1 MERSVSSAVA
11 SALDD
16 AAFDLWDGVNSVVQ
30 LKHARHVKD
39 VSSCVAEYGLSKD
52 ESQKLL
58 FVASKKTFEAADLK
72 TREMTDVQNVVEL
85 MKRAFSRCFSK
96 DSRGLPKT
104 WRANDDVAKANAL
117 AQREA
122 ARVLALVAVSRL
134 RDPNEGQSFDPEK
147 EARSHANIETALV
160 ESLVPSLPDSDHG
173 VSGDEGA
180 EVERTSRTNTS
191 RLPVEWAEEDPSKVL
206 LDPGACRDAW
216 RRFESDIAYSVSQA
230 LAAQAAAAR
239 GGAPNAPAWMYAAL
253 VVAGADEA
261 FWLLRNPF
269 TLLFFVLLFFFLRA
283 VYRRLDVET
292 AMRMGFVPGIMFLA
306 TRVVPA
312 VMQVL
317 SRLMEE
323 GREAH
328 GLGGGAKEA
337 TRGSNRSVGAS
348 TKQSDD
354 ERSRPSS
361 VAPGI
366 SSEGMKRRGGAM
378 MYPTTEG
385 EQ

>member
-1 MERSVSSAVA
+1 
-11 SALDD
+11 
-16 AAFDLWDGVNSVVQ
+16 
-30 LKHARHVKD
+30 
-39 VSSCVAEYGLSKD
+39 VAEYGLSKD

-58 FVASKKTFEAADLK
+58 AVASKKTFEAADLK

-134 RDPNEGQSFDPEK
+134 RDPNEGQSGSGNADTPEKFDPEK

-239 GGAPNAPAWMYAAL
+239 GGAPNAPAWMYLAL

-361 VAPGI
+361 EHRPGI